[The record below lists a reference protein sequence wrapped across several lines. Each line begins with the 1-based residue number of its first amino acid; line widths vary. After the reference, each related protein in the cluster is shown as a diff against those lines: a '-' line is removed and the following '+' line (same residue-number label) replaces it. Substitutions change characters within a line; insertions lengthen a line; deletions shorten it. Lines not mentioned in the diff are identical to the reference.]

1 MDSGNAAGP
10 RVCTFSG
17 VAVGDDGAT
26 QAYEC
31 VVTIARDGA
40 WSLDWHWTTGAVTS
54 VAKHGDGG
62 AVSDL
67 LRSLFLGAST
77 PPGAGATESD

>member
-17 VAVGDDGAT
+17 VAVGADGAT
-26 QAYEC
+26 QAYAC

>member
-17 VAVGDDGAT
+17 VVVGDDGTT
-26 QAYEC
+26 QAYAC